1 MSSVGYNLNIPHP
14 PDDPSDDVGQ
24 MQANTNAINTL
35 IGIDHVPFNTPGAPT
50 SQGGYHKV
58 VHMVGQ
64 NSTPSTVSGLS
75 QIYSRIPPSSI
86 PNNTVT
92 QLFCLNSNG
101 ANLQMTGNTAST
113 NGLVWCAGILFQ
125 WGTVSTNFSPAT
137 GMVTF
142 SPAFPTS
149 CFNIQ
154 MTFIGNSGSAQSI
167 QVTSSDS
174 TQFSWKT
181 TNTSATSY
189 TGFYWIAIGN

>member
-101 ANLQMTGNTAST
+101 ANLQMTGNTTGGANAT
-113 NGLVWCAGILFQ
+113 PGLVWCAGILFQ
-125 WGTVSTNFSPAT
+125 WGFATAT
-137 GMVTF
+137 GIGVIVTF
-142 SPAFPTS
+142 SPAFPNYCYS
-149 CFNIQ
+149 V
-154 MTFIGNSGSAQSI
+154 
-167 QVTSSDS
+167 QVTSI
-174 TQFSWKT
+174 TG
-181 TNTSATSY
+181 TNPVVVSILALSISR
-189 TGFYWIAIGN
+189 TGFGATVNVPGAVVTWFAIGN